1 MAWLRHRQLAWLLSK
16 FFLNRPSCTG
26 VSPGM
31 NLSGFACVLGILLPL
46 AGGVPLQGPAGV
58 QTAPALVKAG
68 AETSFTV
75 IGVSVRTN
83 NQKEMSGNGE
93 IPALWQRL
101 MQQGLL
107 DQIPSRAPGG
117 PIAVYSDYAKDEKS
131 DYTYTVGARVTSAD
145 KVPDGFVVIT
155 VPAGRYAVVKTD
167 QGPLP
172 EVMSRVWQRIWALSP
187 AELGGTRAFKVD
199 YELYPETMDPQDA
212 QVEIHL
218 GLK

>member
-1 MAWLRHRQLAWLLSK
+1 MPPYLA
-16 FFLNRPSCTG
+16 
-26 VSPGM
+26 GM
-31 NLSGFACVLGILLPL
+31 KTIRFACVLSILLPL
-46 AGGVPLQGPAGV
+46 ASGASLQGQAGAPSSNSA
-58 QTAPALVKAG
+58 QAAPAPVATED
-68 AETSFTV
+68 ETSMTV
-75 IGVSVRTN
+75 IGISVRTN
-83 NQKEMSGNGE
+83 NEKEASGNGE

-107 DQIPSRAPGG
+107 DQISSRAPGG
-117 PIAVYSDYAKDEKS
+117 PVAVYSDYVKDEKS
-131 DYTYTVGARVTSAD
+131 DYTYTVGARVTTAD

-172 EVMSRVWQRIWALSP
+172 VIMPKAWQRIWALSP

-199 YELYPETMDPQDA
+199 YEIYPETMDPQNA